1 MPFSLRGWASPL
13 SWPAS
18 LPSLPSFSFS
28 LSLSS
33 LGRQW
38 QRRLLLHLVR
48 RALSGI
54 LVLPNDQH
62 GQDED
67 DALEQSTFLAADLSA
82 GGLVLSNLELDINV
96 RRRGIQYVAK
106 CRRRAMG

>member
-18 LPSLPSFSFS
+18 LPSLPGFSF
-28 LSLSS
+28 SLSS

-54 LVLPNDQH
+54 VVLPDEH
-62 GQDED
+62 GQDHN
-67 DALEQSTFLAADLSA
+67 DALEQSTFLTADLSA
-82 GGLVLSNLELDINV
+82 GSLVLTKLKLDVDV
-96 RRRGIQYVAK
+96 RG
-106 CRRRAMG
+106 RA